1 MYSGAYFDRGKY
13 DDDTNQQRE
22 NDRRMAMLGRLG
34 LDRGARV
41 LDAGCATGD
50 FLAAASAR
58 YTMSGL
64 DVSADAVDIARER
77 NPAFADRIRAGFVE
91 DQAFGVGSYD
101 AIVLWDVVEHIWDPV
116 AACQR
121 LVGALRPGGYL
132 LLSTPDIGAPVAR
145 AMRSRWA
152 FMTPPEHL
160 GLFSL
165 PSLTWLLERRLG
177 LTIVETFAAGKW
189 VNVGF
194 LTYKLGRMFP
204 GLVPPWLA
212 TRLRDTRLGRASLY
226 VPTNDIRY
234 VTARVPDGNEG

>member
-13 DDDTNQQRE
+13 DDDINQQRE

-64 DVSADAVDIARER
+64 DVSADAVAIARER
-77 NPAFADRIRAGFVE
+77 NPGFADRIRAGFVE
-91 DQAFGVGSYD
+91 DQAFGADAYD

-121 LVGALRPGGYL
+121 LVGALRPGGHL

-165 PSLTWLLERRLG
+165 PSLTWLLEHRLG

-194 LTYKLGRMFP
+194 LAYKLGRMFP
-204 GLVPPWLA
+204 GLVPGSVATWL
-212 TRLRDTRLGRASLY
+212 RRSRLGSASLY

-234 VTARVPDGNEG
+234 VTARVREA